1 MNKEILKGNWQEMKG
16 KIRETWGKLTDD
28 EVDQIEGNYDQ
39 LVGRLRQRYG
49 LTVEESQ
56 KRVNDFIGGAKSRV
70 NT

>member
-1 MNKEILKGNWQEMKG
+1 MNSEILKGNWQEMKG

-49 LTVEESQ
+49 LSMEEGQ
-56 KRVNDFIGGAKSRV
+56 KRVNDFIKRSKSI
-70 NT
+70 